1 MKGGDSMHHTL
12 HRARLLTT
20 ISAVLALTLMPFAAS
35 ASHNNG
41 TYDYHVGDTFLT
53 DIDPAFGPD
62 ISEARNGDT
71 IELVGT
77 GTMTI
82 KTGRDE
88 VTGGGTLVHKD
99 ADGNVIGAGTW
110 TAERLLSFR
119 SYGNG
124 VPQGL
129 PEDFFGG
136 VARMRVHL
144 TPDGDGEGFD
154 ATLKIDCT
162 IGSRIPASAMEGIE
176 LNVRGSAPNFRDEI
190 SGATLFVKTSPEV

>member
-1 MKGGDSMHHTL
+1 MHHTR

-20 ISAVLALTLMPFAAS
+20 IGAALALTLLPLAAS

-41 TYDYHVGDTFLT
+41 TYDYHIGDTFLT
-53 DIDPAFGPD
+53 DLFPDADPPVGPD
-62 ISEARNGDT
+62 ISEARNGDMVEVT
-71 IELVGT
+71 GT

-82 KTGRDE
+82 QTGRDE
-88 VTGGGTLVHKD
+88 VTGGGTFVHKD
-99 ADGNVIGAGTW
+99 ADGDIIATGTW

-124 VPQGL
+124 TPQGL

-136 VARMRVHL
+136 VARLRVHL

-176 LNVRGSAPNFRDEI
+176 LNVRGRAPNFRTEI
-190 SGATLFVKTSPEV
+190 SGATVFVKTGP

>member
-1 MKGGDSMHHTL
+1 MHHTR
-12 HRARLLTT
+12 HQARLLTT
-20 ISAVLALTLMPFAAS
+20 IGAVLALTLLPIAAS

-41 TYDYHVGDTFLT
+41 TYDYHIGDTFLT
-53 DIDPAFGPD
+53 DFFSDPTLGPD
-62 ISEARNGDT
+62 VSEARNGDMV
-71 IELVGT
+71 ELIGT

-82 KTGRDE
+82 QTGPDE
-88 VTGGGTLVHKD
+88 VTGGGTFVHKD
-99 ADGNVIGAGTW
+99 ADGNVIATGTW

-136 VARMRVHL
+136 VARLRVHL
-144 TPDGDGEGFD
+144 TPDGDGEGLD

-162 IGSRIPASAMEGIE
+162 IGSSIPASAAEGIE
-176 LNVRGSAPNFRDEI
+176 LNVRGRAPNFRTEI
-190 SGATLFVKTSPEV
+190 SGATLFVKTGP